1 MRCRDQVPGP
11 QSPSDL
17 YGPAQTCT
25 LVTRC
30 SQQEEGRWVP
40 TLHADFSTHPP
51 HRLPE
56 PGWAPSRGQVGA
68 YCPRWAK
75 PGSDGLAGH
84 LLRGSGQGGRRLA
97 SGLGL
102 GSRGPLRRALA
113 REATAPELQEPA
125 PRPHAPASP
134 PPDPPPSPATHR
146 PLLVSMATGQCCA
159 KTSSLGGQQG
169 TPSFCTTPR

>member
-1 MRCRDQVPGP
+1 MQRSGP
-11 QSPSDL
+11 WPPEPL
-17 YGPAQTCT
+17 GPVRTCT
-25 LVTRC
+25 D
-30 SQQEEGRWVP
+30 
-40 TLHADFSTHPP
+40 LHASYQVQPAGRGALGPHSPRRLLHTPP